1 MDANPRFSQPPPAD
15 PGKPVNQSQRELAR
29 REVAGGSPSLPQTS
43 AVDRRGRHIAAAE
56 RNLAEAYK
64 AARAADIDRDILY
77 HAFSP
82 AVDCL
87 NEARHGGDLAAA
99 LAEVQS
105 ERYQARHRRMASDP
119 VTPDAPG
126 LDLCPNLNAVSTA
139 AEFMDALRM
148 FRVWAGEPSYR
159 EMERRCG
166 GRFAASTICTALKVS
181 KLPSLPLV
189 QSAVIACGGREEH
202 QQSFSS
208 AWRRLRG
215 LQQEPVHTAAEPTP
229 TRVLRSVK

>member
-1 MDANPRFSQPPPAD
+1 MNANPQVSQPHPAS
-15 PGKPVNQSQRELAR
+15 PGKPVNQGQREPAH
-29 REVAGGSPSLPQTS
+29 REVPAGSPSRPQTS
-43 AVDRRGRHIAAAE
+43 VVSRRGRQIAAAE

-64 AARAADIDRDILY
+64 AARAAGIDRDILY

-87 NEARHGGDLAAA
+87 NDARHGRDLAGA
-99 LAEVQS
+99 LAEMQY

-126 LDLCPNLNAVSTA
+126 LDLCPDLDAVSTA

-166 GRFAASTICTALKVS
+166 GRFAASTLCTALKAS
-181 KLPSLPLV
+181 KLPGLPLV
-189 QSAVIACGGREEH
+189 QAAVIACGGREEH

-215 LQQEPVHTAAEPTP
+215 LQQEPV
-229 TRVLRSVK
+229 RILRSVK